1 MDHPQD
7 QLTTAAEL
15 LTDGV
20 PRKDAAERLVEQY
33 GISTASA
40 YRRLAAAESDAG
52 AEQSCRQ
59 CFDLGEF
66 IAEQYVQL
74 VRGAADDEAKLNA
87 LAGLTSACSKLKLRH
102 LSFDP

>member
-1 MDHPQD
+1 MEHPQD

-15 LTDGV
+15 LADGV
-20 PRKDAAERLVEQY
+20 PRKDAADRLAEQFD
-33 GISTASA
+33 ISQATA
-40 YRRLAAAESDAG
+40 YRRLAQAESDAG
-52 AEQSCRQ
+52 AERTCRQ